1 MKTVPARPSLL
12 VAIVRE
18 QSERATRKAKVQQ
31 RLLEMI
37 VKNENKRR
45 DP

>member
-12 VAIVRE
+12 VAILRT
-18 QSERATRKAKVQQ
+18 QADKAARKKAVQA

-37 VKNENKRR
+37 VSNENKRR
-45 DP
+45 YS